1 MKRFAPSKGTRIIGY
16 ICGLAAIPVLLSATV
31 RWNEGVLILGAVL
44 LVLGVVL
51 TYRPERS
58 DG

>member
-16 ICGLAAIPVLLSATV
+16 LCGIAAVPVLLSATI
-31 RWNEGVLILGAVL
+31 RWNEGVLILGAIL

-51 TYRPERS
+51 TYRPEGT
-58 DG
+58 DE